1 MLGPMISTAET
12 YYFGSCALFLSG
24 ADFAVSPAQAMNRF
38 TTALI
43 ERFLSVAI
51 LTGQF
56 AFGRSIGNIFSP
68 KRSAWRSRTDRGKV
82 VTNRPVATILARRWT
97 EMVFIQILGIS
108 MPRLRNALV
117 II

>member
-1 MLGPMISTAET
+1 MISTAET
-12 YYFGSCALFLSG
+12 YYFDSCALFLSG
-24 ADFAVSPAQAMNRF
+24 ANFVIAPAQAMNRF
-38 TTALI
+38 TTVLI

-51 LTGQF
+51 FTGQF
-56 AFGRSIGNIFSP
+56 AFGRSTGSIFSP

-97 EMVFIQILGIS
+97 EMVFIQILGMS
-108 MPRLRNALV
+108 MPRLRNALM